1 MGALTQFSLL
11 KVNTLPKEI
20 GVQQKNWN
28 KHLNISLTNETSKII
43 DQFFLLFIKEDL
55 LVIPSFVL
63 SFAPVFRFDL
73 EQTFGVGIVFLVYT
87 VDDFPS
93 TILITLPYVDGLT
106 KIGLGY

>member
-1 MGALTQFSLL
+1 M
-11 KVNTLPKEI
+11 
-20 GVQQKNWN
+20 
-28 KHLNISLTNETSKII
+28 
-43 DQFFLLFIKEDL
+43 
-55 LVIPSFVL
+55 L